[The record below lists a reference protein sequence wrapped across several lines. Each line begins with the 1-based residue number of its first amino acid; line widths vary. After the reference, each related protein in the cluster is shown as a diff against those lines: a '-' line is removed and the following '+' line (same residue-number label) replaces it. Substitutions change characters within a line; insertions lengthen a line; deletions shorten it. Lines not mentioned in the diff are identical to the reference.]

1 MQNYHPADLVD
12 ILRKIENLIR
22 QGVVYQ
28 TKGDRV
34 KVRSGKLV
42 TAWLP
47 WFTHRAGK
55 SRSWWRPSIGE
66 QVFILSPNG
75 NLELGCVLPSLYC
88 NDNAPP
94 SDSEHGCFVE
104 FPDGATFKY
113 EPADSSLTIN
123 GIKTAFI
130 DAGDEII
137 LNSGKKITMHAG
149 TEIAIHAGKKITMQ
163 SDDKMAIH
171 ATNTVSAQ
179 SQFFE
184 YSADTRINFMTTTI
198 TYSSNTINLNA
209 PLVNC
214 ADHVMFRTF
223 SATGSPSG
231 ASGSSDSTSIITGN
245 LIHIDGILSSNGVVL
260 DSHVHTDVHA
270 GDENTGG
277 PK

>member
-88 NDNAPP
+88 NDNPAP
-94 SDSEHGCFVE
+94 STSEDAYLVT
-104 FPDGATFKY
+104 FPDGATFEY
-113 EPADSSLTIN
+113 EPKNSSLTIK
-123 GIKTAFI
+123 GIKTAVI
-130 DAGDEII
+130 EASEQ
-137 LNSGKKITMHAG
+137 ITAKAG
-149 TEIAIHAGKKITMQ
+149 TKIHL
-163 SDDKMAIH
+163 
-171 ATNTVSAQ
+171 
-179 SQFFE
+179 
-184 YSADTRINFMTTTI
+184 DT
-198 TYSSNTINLNA
+198 
-209 PLVNC
+209 PLVEC
-214 ADHVMFRTF
+214 SDHVTFKSF
-223 SATGSPSG
+223 SATGGGVSG
-231 ASGSSDSTSIITGN
+231 NTGVLTGN
-245 LIHIDGILSSNGVVL
+245 VIHQQGKLSSNGVVL
-260 DSHVHTDVHA
+260 DTHKHSGVKVGSDL
-270 GDENTGG
+270 TGG
-277 PK
+277 PQ

>member
-88 NDNAPP
+88 NDNPAP
-94 SDSEHGCFVE
+94 STSEDAYLVT
-104 FPDGATFKY
+104 FPDGATFEY
-113 EPADSSLTIN
+113 EPKNSSLTIK
-123 GIKTAFI
+123 GIKTAVI
-130 DAGDEII
+130 EASEQ
-137 LNSGKKITMHAG
+137 ITAKAG
-149 TEIAIHAGKKITMQ
+149 TKIHL
-163 SDDKMAIH
+163 
-171 ATNTVSAQ
+171 
-179 SQFFE
+179 
-184 YSADTRINFMTTTI
+184 DT
-198 TYSSNTINLNA
+198 
-209 PLVNC
+209 PLVEC
-214 ADHVMFRTF
+214 SDHVTFKSF
-223 SATGSPSG
+223 SATGGGVSG
-231 ASGSSDSTSIITGN
+231 NTGVLTGN
-245 LIHIDGILSSNGVVL
+245 VIHQQGKLSSNGVVL
-260 DSHVHTDVHA
+260 DTHKHSGVKA
-270 GDENTGG
+270 GSDLTGG
-277 PK
+277 PQ

>member
-88 NDNAPP
+88 NDNPAP
-94 SDSEHGCFVE
+94 STSEDAYLVT
-104 FPDGATFKY
+104 FPDGATFEY
-113 EPADSSLTIN
+113 EPKNSSLTIK
-123 GIKTAFI
+123 GIKTAVI
-130 DAGDEII
+130 EASEQ
-137 LNSGKKITMHAG
+137 ITAKAG
-149 TEIAIHAGKKITMQ
+149 TKIHL
-163 SDDKMAIH
+163 
-171 ATNTVSAQ
+171 
-179 SQFFE
+179 
-184 YSADTRINFMTTTI
+184 DT
-198 TYSSNTINLNA
+198 
-209 PLVNC
+209 PLVEC
-214 ADHVMFRTF
+214 SDHVTFKSF
-223 SATGSPSG
+223 SATGGVSG
-231 ASGSSDSTSIITGN
+231 NTGVLTGN
-245 LIHIDGILSSNGVVL
+245 VIHQQGKLSSNGVVL
-260 DSHVHTDVHA
+260 DTHKHSGVKVGSDL
-270 GDENTGG
+270 TGG
-277 PK
+277 PQ